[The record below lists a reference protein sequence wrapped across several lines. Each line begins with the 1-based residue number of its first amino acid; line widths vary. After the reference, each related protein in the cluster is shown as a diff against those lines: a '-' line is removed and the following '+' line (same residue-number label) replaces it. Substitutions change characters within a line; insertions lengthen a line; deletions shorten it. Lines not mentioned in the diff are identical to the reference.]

1 MEIRRGRYILR
12 SDKWCFWIDEEY
24 TNKKG
29 KTDTRNVSG
38 YYADIEQL
46 ANGLANHTIG
56 ESEATSMKK
65 LIEDVKEI
73 KQKVAEM
80 TVEKIK
86 G

>member
-1 MEIRRGRYILR
+1 M
-12 SDKWCFWIDEEY
+12 
-24 TNKKG
+24 
-29 KTDTRNVSG
+29 SG
-38 YYADIEQL
+38 YYADIEQI